1 LEGGFKMYKGVSTE
15 IIARGKEAEDKA
27 WRKKQ
32 AERFK
37 ELGWEPPK
45 AYAVLGREAGRVFIE
60 MGGEFNTWQE
70 VEEWMK
76 KYSEDGELQKLESE
90 RAERGMVVEGS
101 NEGFIL
107 TDY

>member
-1 LEGGFKMYKGVSTE
+1 MYKGVSTE

-27 WRKKQ
+27 WREKQ

-45 AYAVLGREAGRVFIE
+45 VYAVLGREAGRVFIE
-60 MGGEFNTWQE
+60 MGVEFNTWQE
-70 VEEWMK
+70 VEGWMK
-76 KYSEDGELQKLESE
+76 KYSEDEDLQKLENE
-90 RAERGMVVEGS
+90 RAEKGMVVEGS
-101 NEGFIL
+101 DEGFIL